1 MEIYF
6 DNNATTQPLDNVSDA
21 MMNVLGT
28 NFGNPSSNHS
38 AGERGRSYLRQSRQ
52 YVAQLLST
60 VPDNIIFTSSGTES
74 NNLALSSI
82 LKWQPNNAHLITTAV
97 EHSSVLKYCEHLE
110 SLGYEIDY
118 LSVKRNGLID
128 LDEFQSKIK
137 PKTKL
142 ISIQWVN
149 NETGVIQPIEDI
161 VRLCKSSSILF
172 HTDAA
177 QAVGKLDIKSLLPDL
192 DFLSCTAHKIHG
204 PQGAGALYAK
214 EPSTL
219 SKLLFGGGQESNLRA
234 GTENIS
240 GIVGFGKAAEI
251 RHSQLENIINTHYN
265 LRNSFEGLLFKKVP
279 DLSINGD
286 VNNRVANTSNIL
298 FHGVDGQALVAR
310 LDQEG
315 LRCSQSSA
323 CTNMTPEP
331 SYVLTAMG
339 LSNDEAYSSVR
350 FSFSGLNTMDEI
362 KHSVELISNI
372 VSQIREFS
380 GYQIQKP
387 LTLSEAV

>member
-6 DNNATTQPLDNVSDA
+6 DNNATTQPLDQVREA
-21 MMNVLGT
+21 MMDVLSS

-52 YVAQLLST
+52 YIAQLLST
-60 VPDNIIFTSSGTES
+60 DPDNIIFTSSGTES

-82 LKWQPNNAHLITTAV
+82 LKWQPNDAHLITTAI
-97 EHSSVLKYCEHLE
+97 EHSSILKYCEHLE

-118 LSVKRNGLID
+118 LSVKRNGTID
-128 LDEFQSKIK
+128 VDKLQSKIR
-137 PKTKL
+137 PTTRL

-161 VRLCKSSSILF
+161 VRLCKSLSILL

-177 QAVGKLDIKSLLPDL
+177 QAVGKLDIKGLLSDL
-192 DFLSCTAHKIHG
+192 DYLSCTAHKIHG
-204 PQGAGALYAK
+204 PQGIGALYVK
-214 EPSTL
+214 EPSSL
-219 SKLLFGGGQESNLRA
+219 GKLIHGGGQERNLRA
-234 GTENIS
+234 GTENLS

-251 RHSQLENIINTHYN
+251 RHSQLENITNTHNN
-265 LRNSFEGLLFKKVP
+265 LRNSFEELLFTKVP

-286 VNNRVANTSNIL
+286 INNRVANTSNIL

-323 CTNMTPEP
+323 CTNMSPEP

-362 KHSVELISNI
+362 KHSVELISSV

-380 GYQIQKP
+380 GYQIQKT